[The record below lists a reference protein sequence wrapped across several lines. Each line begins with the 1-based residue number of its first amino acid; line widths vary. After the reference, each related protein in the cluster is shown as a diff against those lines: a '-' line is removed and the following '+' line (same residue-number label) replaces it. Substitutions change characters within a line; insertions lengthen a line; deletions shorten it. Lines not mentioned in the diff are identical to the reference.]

1 MLLLIAFV
9 SIAYR
14 FLTAFTTQRPCGYPI
29 QFSRY
34 VALGSA
40 TFYCGL
46 IITATLLNFP
56 QFFRNFILCV
66 ENAFDILKRGDFMA
80 RLTNEE
86 KQALS
91 QNMTRLNQKNKYSID
106 FVSKHTG
113 IPKRTYES
121 YLYCESGASQTNL
134 EKLADFYKTTI
145 KLLLS
150 PNANLDEIALGKAIR
165 DYKKIWDSKTETL
178 NDEITS
184 IIKERFKKDYFKFFR
199 LLEALGYTIEFS
211 PTISLEEK
219 KAYEN
224 EIIKYNWTRR
234 QIYTAQYLKKWT
246 PMEKLK
252 EDVGKN
258 TFEMMQLFFAD
269 KEFSGRIDEKEALE
283 DKSNQDAIIDEKI
296 ELELFIQKYI
306 NGDYDKIPDKDFP
319 LEIHLKLMK
328 DDLSS
333 SQLRSLEYIE
343 DYERYTAEYHIYDF
357 IELATNIFGN
367 IDDMV
372 LGNEDM

>member
-1 MLLLIAFV
+1 
-9 SIAYR
+9 
-14 FLTAFTTQRPCGYPI
+14 
-29 QFSRY
+29 
-34 VALGSA
+34 
-40 TFYCGL
+40 
-46 IITATLLNFP
+46 
-56 QFFRNFILCV
+56 
-66 ENAFDILKRGDFMA
+66 MA

-91 QNMTRLNQKNKYSID
+91 QNMIRLNQKNKYSID

-165 DYKKIWDSKTETL
+165 DYKKIWDEKKEKL
-178 NDEITS
+178 EDQIIA
-184 IIKERFKKDYFKFFR
+184 IIKERFKKDYATFFSF
-199 LLEALGYTIEFS
+199 LNVLGYTIEFVPIIS
-211 PTISLEEK
+211 PEEI

-234 QIYTAQYLKKWT
+234 QIYTEHYINKWT
-246 PMEKLK
+246 PMMMLK
-252 EDVGKN
+252 EEVGKN
-258 TFEMMQLFFAD
+258 TFEMMQSFFAD
-269 KEFSGRIDEKEALE
+269 KAFSGRINEDEALE
-283 DKSNQDAIIDEKI
+283 DKSNQDTIIDKRI
-296 ELELFIQKYI
+296 ESELFIQKYV
-306 NGDYDKIPDKDFP
+306 NGDYDKIPNKDFP

-357 IELATNIFGN
+357 IELATNMFGN
-367 IDDMV
+367 IDDMI